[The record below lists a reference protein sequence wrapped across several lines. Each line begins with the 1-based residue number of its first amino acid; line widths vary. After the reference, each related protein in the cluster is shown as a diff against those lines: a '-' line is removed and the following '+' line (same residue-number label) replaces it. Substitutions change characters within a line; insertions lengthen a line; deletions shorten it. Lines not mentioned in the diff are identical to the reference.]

1 MRLTT
6 EQNKITPVLSSV
18 FSCIYTFVFESPQLS
33 FKKKIVKTNKNNK
46 YKKVLDELGLTEEDI
61 SEEVFY

>member
-6 EQNKITPVLSSV
+6 EKNKLTPVLSS
-18 FSCIYTFVFESPQLS
+18 FISYIYTFVFEKPQVL
-33 FKKKIVKTNKNNK
+33 FKKKIVKTNKK
-46 YKKVLDELGLTEEDI
+46 DKTVLDELGLTEDDI